1 MANNRKINISNKSI
15 LVSSCI
21 ILGIF
26 VLLIGYLVYFQVAQ
40 AGKII
45 NNSYNKRQEVLAK
58 KVMRGDILAND
69 GSVLATTVL
78 DADGNEN
85 RYYPNGR
92 LLCHTLGYVGNG
104 GSGLENSAAYYMLTS
119 NENLWNRISNDL
131 SGKKNAGDSIV
142 TTLDVELSK
151 VAYEA
156 LGNNIGSVVI
166 LEPST
171 GKILTMVST
180 PDFDP
185 NTINEDWETVSK
197 DAENAVLLNRATQ
210 GLYPPGSVF
219 KLVTLLEYYRENPSD
234 YMNYRYLCD
243 GTYEL
248 LDTEISC
255 AHKTAHGNQDVMQ
268 SLANSCNGA
277 FVDMGLTLDIKKY
290 ADTAN
295 GLLFNQKLPLNME
308 YNISQFLLNEESTEW
323 EIAQTSF
330 GQGETLVTPIHLAML
345 CSGIANDGT
354 LQHPY
359 MVEKVINNN
368 GKEIT
373 KFKSP
378 GTTKL
383 MTEDEA
389 KMLQEGMKNV
399 VDTSFE
405 WLYGDVSYT
414 LAGKSGT
421 AQYGSKG
428 YEHSLFVSC
437 SPAENP
443 EIVVVVVL
451 EGGAQLKTSGAE
463 VSKQIYDF
471 YYFNR

>member
-1 MANNRKINISNKSI
+1 M
-15 LVSSCI
+15 
-21 ILGIF
+21 
-26 VLLIGYLVYFQVAQ
+26 
-40 AGKII
+40 
-45 NNSYNKRQEVLAK
+45 
-58 KVMRGDILAND
+58 AND
-69 GSVLATTVL
+69 GSILATTVF
-78 DADGNEN
+78 DSEGNES

-119 NENLWNRISNDL
+119 NDNLWDKISNDMA
-131 SGKKNAGDSIV
+131 GKKNFGDSIV

-156 LGNNIGSVVI
+156 LGKNIGSVVI

-171 GKILTMVST
+171 GKILTMIST
-180 PDFDP
+180 PDFEP

-219 KLVTLLEYYRENPSD
+219 KLVTLLEYYRENSS
-234 YMNYRYLCD
+234 NYLEYQYLCD

-248 LDTEISC
+248 LDTGISC

-268 SLANSCNGA
+268 ALANSCNGA
-277 FVDMGLTLDIKKY
+277 FVDMGLKLDIKKY
-290 ADTAN
+290 ANTAN
-295 GLLFNQKLPLNME
+295 ELLFNQKLPLNME
-308 YNISQFLLNEESTEW
+308 YNISQFLLDESSTEW

-330 GQGETLVTPIHLAML
+330 GQGETLVTPIHLAMI
-345 CSGIANDGT
+345 CSSIANNGK

-359 MVEKVINNN
+359 MIEKVINDN

-373 KFKSP
+373 KFNTP
-378 GTTKL
+378 GTSKL
-383 MTEDEA
+383 MTEADA
-389 KMLQEGMKNV
+389 KLLQDGMKNV

-405 WLYGDVSYT
+405 WLYGNSAYT

-421 AQYGSKG
+421 AQYGSNG
-428 YEHSLFVSC
+428 YEHSLFMSY
-437 SPAENP
+437 SPAEKP

-451 EGGAQLKTSGAE
+451 EGGPQQKTSAAE
-463 VSKQIYDF
+463 VTKQIYDF